1 MVQQSAIDRGVQREA
16 DDKTLGSAT
25 KFYTTLT
32 KFNLADIPELKG
44 LADTDADTDADSP
57 SAPVSPWPSKIGKL
71 EKKRHSGIAINGK
84 SVTFGARPSDLSVR
98 ERNSALAALDQDA
111 FCAWVAKCIENG
123 VPSKTVKTMM
133 DKIARKHLVS
143 GQQLIQHVGDAE
155 ELTDFIRDTLEC
167 NEVFFLHY
175 LVEKIIDDHKNHT
188 VPFENYSPFEFAQYV
203 RRQSFSFP
211 ADVFRKKDIDGKA
224 YCDKDNN
231 FLIVFFRKECGFKA
245 GTSRPVIANI
255 DKYPEEPSGSTRR
268 NSSTPNLFQN
278 HRRFV
283 CVVCVEWFAWNACK
297 TE

>member
-1 MVQQSAIDRGVQREA
+1 MRRSTFRFDVGLIPLQVDRLISKHRR
-16 DDKTLGSAT
+16 
-25 KFYTTLT
+25 F
-32 KFNLADIPELKG
+32 
-44 LADTDADTDADSP
+44 P
-57 SAPVSPWPSKIGKL
+57 SAPVLTSQPGKGKIGKL

-84 SVTFGARPSDLSVR
+84 AVSFTKRASDLSVR
-98 ERNSALAALDQDA
+98 ERNAALAALDQDT
-111 FCAWVAKCIENG
+111 FCAWMAKCIENG

-133 DKIARKHLVS
+133 DKIERKHLVS

-175 LVEKIIDDHKNHT
+175 LTAKIIGDHESHR

-211 ADVFRKKDIDGKA
+211 ADAFRKKDIDGKA
-224 YCDKDNN
+224 YCDKDSR

-245 GTSRPVIANI
+245 GTARPVIANI
-255 DKYPEEPSGSTRR
+255 DKFPEEPSGSTRR
-268 NSSTPNLFQN
+268 NASTPNIFQN

-283 CVVCVEWFAWNACK
+283 CVCRLW
-297 TE
+297 